1 MFEILK
7 NILVG
12 KLKVA
17 PEQVTMEA
25 NKDDLE
31 LDSLGVVEL
40 SMILQT
46 DLGLEITDNELLE
59 VENIAEMVALM
70 EERSVGSR

>member
-7 NILVG
+7 NILVD
-12 KLKVA
+12 KLKVP

-46 DLGLEITDNELLE
+46 ELGLEITDNELLE

-70 EERSVGSR
+70 EERSVASR

>member
-1 MFEILK
+1 VFEILK
-7 NILVG
+7 NILVD

-40 SMILQT
+40 SMILQSE
-46 DLGLEITDNELLE
+46 LGLEITDNELLE
-59 VENIAEMVALM
+59 VETIAEMVALM
-70 EERSVGSR
+70 EERRVASR